1 MIAKRPRKPSCHRPR
16 QNMRLSPS
24 FSIASNKIHSVDN
37 STVLTCLTLHSGSEK
52 TSITTSH
59 FACLQ
64 NSYANNHITVYD
76 RSSWPSVSTIGWIQD
91 FAQLQ
96 PKFKLSL
103 WRENCG
109 TRWVCDVRIVE
120 QDTSF
125 GMLNKVVS
133 PLSGQDTSNIID
145 SVSVAILAGLQLK
158 LAGVSHFDC
167 KVFNPEQRF

>member
-1 MIAKRPRKPSCHRPR
+1 
-16 QNMRLSPS
+16 
-24 FSIASNKIHSVDN
+24 
-37 STVLTCLTLHSGSEK
+37 
-52 TSITTSH
+52 
-59 FACLQ
+59 
-64 NSYANNHITVYD
+64 
-76 RSSWPSVSTIGWIQD
+76 
-91 FAQLQ
+91 
-96 PKFKLSL
+96 
-103 WRENCG
+103 
-109 TRWVCDVRIVE
+109 VE